1 MKYYRRNILIV
12 AIACIV
18 LTGGYIWFSYGHKQA
33 LKEDSAKFQSQ
44 LATTDSDPAPDAND
58 QVATVQV
65 VPIRE
70 GTITENITTY
80 GTVIPAPGAIQTLSL
95 PFESQV
101 SRIFVSNG
109 QIVSEGET
117 LLEIDSSPDTR
128 LQVEETRN
136 ASESAKKALKHVQQ
150 QFDLKLATNQELL
163 QAKQTFQE
171 AQLRLKSLEQKG
183 IGQKRQIK
191 ASIQGV
197 VNNVSVQEGSI
208 VSSGSTLLEIVAQN
222 RIEVRLGVEPED
234 MNYLRA
240 DQPVLLSPVDVS
252 ESRYITGR
260 IRAIS
265 RSINPATRLVDVF
278 VELPLSPEFI
288 EVSSSNQFLLDEY
301 VRGKMEIASKVGV
314 VVPRTG
320 VLPEE
325 DHYILFTIK
334 NGHAKKHT
342 IQIGLEDE
350 KDVEVIGSGFLP
362 GDPVVILG
370 NYELKD
376 GMAVKVEVSQ

>member
-12 AIACIV
+12 AIACV
-18 LTGGYIWFSYGHKQA
+18 ALTGGYIWFSYGHKQA

-80 GTVIPAPGAIQTLSL
+80 GTVIPAPGAVQTLSL

-222 RIEVRLGVEPED
+222 RIEVRLGVEAEN

-265 RSINPATRLVDVF
+265 RFINPATRLVDVF

-314 VVPRTG
+314 VVPRTA

-325 DHYILFTIK
+325 DHYILFTIR
-334 NGHAKKHT
+334 NGYAKKHT

>member
-1 MKYYRRNILIV
+1 MKYHRRNILIV

-33 LKEDSAKFQSQ
+33 LKEGSVKFQPQ
-44 LATTDSDPAPDAND
+44 LATTDSDPAPGAND

-70 GTITENITTY
+70 GTITENITAY
-80 GTVIPAPGAIQTLSL
+80 GTVIPAPGAVQTVSL
-95 PFESQV
+95 PFESRV
-101 SRIFVSNG
+101 RRIFVSNG
-109 QIVSEGET
+109 QRVSSRKT
-117 LLEIDSSPDTR
+117 LLEVDPSPDTR
-128 LQVEETRN
+128 LQVEEARS
-136 ASESAKKALKHVQQ
+136 AAQSAKQTLKHVQQ
-150 QFDLKLATNQELL
+150 RFDLKLATNEELV

-171 AQLRLKSLEQKG
+171 AQLRLESLERKG
-183 IGQKRQIK
+183 VGQRQQIRV
-191 ASIQGV
+191 SIQGI
-197 VNNVSVQEGSI
+197 VNNVSVQEDSI
-208 VSSGSTLLEIVAQN
+208 VSAGSTLLEIVDQN
-222 RIEVRLGVEPED
+222 RIEVKLGVEPED

-240 DQPVLLSPVDVS
+240 DQPVLLSPVNMS

-265 RSINPATRLVDVF
+265 RSVNPATRLVDVF

-288 EVSSSNQFLLDEY
+288 EGSSSNRFLLDEY
-301 VRGKMEIASKVGV
+301 VMGKIAIESKAGV
-314 VVPRTG
+314 VVPRSAI
-320 VLPEE
+320 LPEE
-325 DHYILFTIK
+325 DHYVLFTVK
-334 NGHAKKHT
+334 DGHAKKHT
-342 IQIGLEDE
+342 AQIGLEDE

-370 NYELKD
+370 NYELRD

>member
-1 MKYYRRNILIV
+1 MKYYRRNIIIV

-80 GTVIPAPGAIQTLSL
+80 GTVIPAPGAVQTLSL
-95 PFESQV
+95 PFESRV
-101 SRIFVSNG
+101 RRIFVSNG
-109 QIVSEGET
+109 QRVSIRKI
-117 LLEIDSSPDTR
+117 LLEVDPSPDTR
-128 LQVEETRN
+128 LQVEEARS
-136 ASESAKKALKHVQQ
+136 AAQSAKQTLKHVQQ
-150 QFDLKLATNQELL
+150 RFDLKLATNEELL

-171 AQLRLKSLEQKG
+171 AQLRLESLERKG
-183 IGQKRQIK
+183 IGQKKQIK

-197 VNNVSVQEGSI
+197 VNNVPVQEGSI

-222 RIEVRLGVEPED
+222 RIEVRLGVEAED
-234 MNYLRA
+234 MNYLRV
-240 DQPVLLSPVDVS
+240 DQSVFLSSVNMP
-252 ESRYITGR
+252 ESHWVTGR

-265 RSINPATRLVDVF
+265 RSINPATRLVDVL
-278 VELPLSPEFI
+278 VELP
-288 EVSSSNQFLLDEY
+288 SSNQFLLDEY

-314 VVPRTG
+314 VVPRTA

-362 GDPVVILG
+362 GDRAVILG